1 MAKAVFLY
9 GSPGVGKTEL
19 GNVLIEEKFEGG
31 YRQTTQVKV
40 REKKGFFGGLKFVV
54 VDCTG
59 LNHSQNEAKIA
70 EVKKQY
76 DLDNSDCKSV
86 YVFDAN
92 KPSSC
97 DRSDLDSHKRHTN
110 EFYCLGTHR
119 DKISSDEYNRWI
131 KELQS
136 SCSVNIFDLTKAPYS
151 DICSFL
157 GL

>member
-19 GNVLIEEKFEGG
+19 GNVLVEEKFKGG
-31 YRQTTQVKV
+31 YKQTTQAKA
-40 REKKGFFGGLKFVV
+40 REKKRWWGENFVV

-59 LNHSQNEAKIA
+59 ENHSLNEATIA

-76 DLDNSDCKSV
+76 SLDDSDCKSV

-92 KPSSC
+92 KPSTC
-97 DRSDLDSHKRHTN
+97 DRYDLDSHKRHAN
-110 EFYCLGTHR
+110 EFYCLGTHL
-119 DKISSDEYNRWI
+119 DEISQEEFNRWI
-131 KELQS
+131 KDLQS
-136 SCSVNIFDLTKAPYS
+136 VCAVNIFDLTKAPYS

-157 GL
+157 KL